1 MIEDRDFFVLDN
13 VQDRIEV
20 PALFGNDKQLY
31 IEIGSGKGEFISQY
45 ALLHPE
51 WNFLGFEARE
61 KRIRN
66 ILKKSLLPHIQMLDW

>member
-13 VQDRIEV
+13 VQDKIYT
-20 PALFGNDKQLY
+20 PAVFGNEKQLY

-51 WNFLGFEARE
+51 WNFGF
-61 KRIRN
+61 
-66 ILKKSLLPHIQMLDW
+66 